1 MFLFTEYLCKRVI
14 TFFSA
19 DSEKKNNCFGQLF
32 VSSMQIPLAPY
43 RGQETAFFDQ
53 KNQKIAKAKEQE
65 RERERGE
72 RERER
77 REGKRERGY
86 SERERVN
93 LLS

>member
-14 TFFSA
+14 TFFMG
-19 DSEKKNNCFGQLF
+19 KNKNMYICSLF
-32 VSSMQIPLAPY
+32 LFSSPMQIPLAPY
-43 RGQETAFFDQ
+43 RGRATAFFDQ